1 MWVATGSH
9 RSIASGARICSR
21 VDSVNGLQEEL
32 EGQQAASEEV
42 REQFKALVYY
52 PGNDAV
58 TVWSRSSLSN
68 GHWMQQPQRICYRV
82 FDQVEPTR
90 SPWPRLFRPSTPSM
104 PEDVDARVNLRTS
117 GMRVI
122 VKRAPPEDAR

>member
-1 MWVATGSH
+1 MYHLVGSPAG
-9 RSIASGARICSR
+9 RPRFVGS
-21 VDSVNGLQEEL
+21 N
-32 EGQQAASEEV
+32 
-42 REQFKALVYY
+42 Y
-52 PGNDAV
+52 PGHDAV
-58 TVWSRSSLSN
+58 TVWSRSSSLSN

-104 PEDVDARVNLRTS
+104 PEDVDARVKLRTS